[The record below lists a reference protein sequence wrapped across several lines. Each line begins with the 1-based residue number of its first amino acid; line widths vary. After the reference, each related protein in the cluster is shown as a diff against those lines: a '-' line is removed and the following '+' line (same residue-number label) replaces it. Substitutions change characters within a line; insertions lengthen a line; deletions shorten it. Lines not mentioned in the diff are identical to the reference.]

1 VAKGAAGTP
10 AAPFASFGCV
20 SYPVP
25 KELEVGMVLIDKSIG
40 NEYEIIEGP
49 KLPPK
54 GYGDE
59 PYFRI
64 ICHRE
69 GRKSEFTLSQKELQ
83 KKGMK
88 FVRSGS

>member
-1 VAKGAAGTP
+1 M
-10 AAPFASFGCV
+10 
-20 SYPVP
+20 P